1 LAVLLLVCAGAQ
13 AQTNF
18 GSQAVGTTSAAKTAT
33 VTARAAGQ
41 VSSVEVLALGEKGLD
56 FASGGG
62 ASTCGSASLTVGGTC
77 TQSVTFTPAAPG
89 LRYGAVVLLDSGNN
103 VLGTAYLAGT
113 GSGPLG
119 VFIPG
124 TMETV
129 AGDGNW
135 ESVLDGALATK
146 ADLDL
151 PSGVTFDGAGNMYIA
166 DSAHNRI
173 RMVTASTGIIS
184 TIVGNGNPAYTG
196 DNGPAAQATVNT
208 PSGITVDGAGNIYIA
223 DTNNNVI
230 RKISAATGKITT
242 VAGNHHA
249 GNIGDK
255 GLATSAELNAPWGVT
270 IDAAGNLYIADTSN
284 HEIRRVDASTGII
297 TTVAGDG
304 FTNPDGSGGFLGDNG
319 QAVDA
324 ELNYPHAVAFDATGN
339 MYIPDSANNRI
350 REVDTAGV
358 ITTYAGTGA
367 QGFSGDTG
375 LATDAELY
383 SPSAVAIDPAGNLYI
398 GDTQNNRVRK
408 VSSLTGNID
417 TIAGNGIGKFT
428 GDDGPATAAGIY
440 GPYGLYLDGFGN
452 LFIADYFD
460 HRIRED
466 QANLSILTFSP
477 PPVRQGSVSAPQPQ
491 TVENDGN
498 APFDVTAI
506 TPDKNAA
513 VDATLTTCNVGAPF
527 LAVDL
532 DCVVSA
538 EFAPTVAGNPL
549 TGMIDVIGNTDNTPL
564 VIEVVGDATAVN
576 STTVTLTSSVNP
588 STYGQGVTFT
598 ATVTSGQGTG
608 ALTGTVEFFD
618 GTTAITG
625 QIGLS
630 AAGVATYTTASLAVG
645 SHGITAVY
653 SGDEKHFPGTSNL
666 VTQIV
671 NEATATNLVSSS
683 NPSAVGQNVTFTAT
697 VTTPHGGG
705 VVPDGQVV
713 FSDGATILASVVL
726 GANGKASYSTATLIN
741 GLHVITAA
749 YGGDAAKQILA
760 STSAPLDQ
768 EVQAPSSTA
777 LTSNLNPSTYG
788 LTVTFTTTVT
798 PNGIVAPTGVV
809 DIIEDGVEIGNAV
822 LVGTTGVGTFQT
834 SSLTVGSHIMTA
846 KYRGSPS
853 DASSFSTP
861 ITEVVDKTQTQ
872 TTVEAVPNPGF
883 AGSPVAI
890 TATVQVTLG
899 AARPTGTVTF
909 TDNGATIGTAS
920 LDSAERATINPTL
933 AAGQHSIVAS
943 YAGDTDDE
951 GSVSSPLSL
960 PVVLGSTKVAVT
972 PSADPVVV
980 LSPVTFTA
988 TVTGNAGTPSGNVE
1002 FFADGVSLG
1011 IEKLNATGSASVT
1024 TSGLTVGHH
1033 AINANYQGNG
1043 EYSPGTSPTFN
1054 EQVLQIPTITDLGTS
1069 ASSTSTQAVLVAT
1082 VIGTTGPTPTGN
1094 VSFKIGG
1101 REIGG
1106 ATLDSS
1112 GVATLT
1118 PNLPTGTY
1126 SVIAVYGGDALHS
1139 PSTSA
1144 PVTISG
1150 VAEGFNLTVSP
1161 ASVSIPTKDNKTVT
1175 VTLTSIGGYTDTIGL
1190 GCASLPASVNCHF
1203 SNYTVT
1209 LAANAVQTVQLTI
1222 DTNDPLS
1229 GGPSAMNSPPGSRG
1243 VYLAGMLLPISAL
1256 FGLLFLRFRR
1266 RYPIVLNMVLV
1277 LILSGAGLMA
1287 SGCGGFT
1294 QISAKPGNYV
1304 IQVTGIGSNSDITH
1318 YQNVTLDITQ

>member
-1 LAVLLLVCAGAQ
+1 
-13 AQTNF
+13 
-18 GSQAVGTTSAAKTAT
+18 
-33 VTARAAGQ
+33 
-41 VSSVEVLALGEKGLD
+41 
-56 FASGGG
+56 
-62 ASTCGSASLTVGGTC
+62 
-77 TQSVTFTPAAPG
+77 
-89 LRYGAVVLLDSGNN
+89 
-103 VLGTAYLAGT
+103 
-113 GSGPLG
+113 
-119 VFIPG
+119 
-124 TMETV
+124 
-129 AGDGNW
+129 
-135 ESVLDGALATK
+135 VLDGDLATK

-166 DSAHNRI
+166 DSAHNRV
-173 RMVTASTGIIS
+173 RMVTASTGVIT

-196 DNGPAAQATVNT
+196 DNGPAAKATVNT
-208 PSGITVDGAGNIYIA
+208 PSGITIDGAGNLYIA

-230 RKISAATGKITT
+230 RMISAATGKITT
-242 VAGNHHA
+242 VAGNHHP
-249 GNIGDK
+249 GSIGDK
-255 GLATSAELNAPWGVT
+255 GPATSAELNAPWGVT
-270 IDAAGNLYIADTSN
+270 IDSVGNLYIADTLN
-284 HEIRRVDASTGII
+284 HEIRKVDASTGII
-297 TTVAGDG
+297 TTVAGTG
-304 FTNPDGSGGFLGDNG
+304 FTNPDGSGGYSGDNG

-324 ELNYPHAVAFDATGN
+324 ELNYPHAVAFDSSGN

-350 REVDTAGV
+350 REVNIAGV
-358 ITTYAGTGA
+358 ITTFAGTGA
-367 QGFSGDTG
+367 QGFSGDDA
-375 LATDAELY
+375 LATNAELY
-383 SPSAVAIDPAGNLYI
+383 SPSAVAIDPADNLYI

-408 VSSLTGNID
+408 VSSLTGDIN

-428 GDDGPATAAGIY
+428 GDNGPATKAGIY
-440 GPYGLYLDGFGN
+440 GPYGLYLDGLGN

-477 PPVRQGSVSAPQPQ
+477 PPVRQGDVSAPQPQ

-498 APFDVTAI
+498 ASFDVTAI

-513 VDATLTTCNVGAPF
+513 VDAALTSCNIGAPF
-527 LAVDL
+527 LGVDL

-576 STTVTLTSSVNP
+576 STTVTLTSSLNP
-588 STYGQGVTFT
+588 STYGQNVTFT

-608 ALTGTVEFFD
+608 TLTGTVEFFD

-630 AAGVATYTTASLAVG
+630 AAGVATYSTANLAVG

-653 SGDEKHFPGTSNL
+653 SGDLKHFPGTSNL

-671 NEATATNLVSSS
+671 NEGTATTLISSS

-713 FSDGATILASVVL
+713 FSDGATILGSVVL

-741 GLHVITAA
+741 GLHAITAA

-760 STSAPLDQ
+760 STSATLDQ
-768 EVQAPSSTA
+768 EVQAPSTTA
-777 LTSNLNPSTYG
+777 LTSKPNPSTYG
-788 LTVTFTTTVT
+788 VTVTFTTTVT

-809 DIIEDGVEIGNAV
+809 DILDGGVEIGTAT

-834 SSLTVGSHIMTA
+834 ASLAVGDHIMTA

-853 DASSFSTP
+853 DASSLSPP
-861 ITEVVDKTQTQ
+861 ITQHVNKTQTQ
-872 TTVEAVPNPGF
+872 TTLGANPDPGI
-883 AGSPVAI
+883 AGTPDAI
-890 TATVQVTLG
+890 TATVQVLVG
-899 AARPTGTVTF
+899 AGIPTGTVTF
-909 TDNGATIGTAS
+909 TDGGVAIGTAT
-920 LDSAERATINPTL
+920 LNAAGKATINPIL

-943 YAGDTDDE
+943 YAGDTDDA
-951 GSVSSPLSL
+951 GSVSSPFPLT
-960 PVVLGSTKVAVT
+960 VVLGTTKVVLT
-972 PSADPVVV
+972 SSANPIIV

-988 TVTGNAGTPSGNVE
+988 TVTGNGGTPGGNVE
-1002 FFADGVSLG
+1002 FFSDGVSLG
-1011 IEKLNATGSASVT
+1011 SKALSSTGAASVT

-1033 AINANYQGNG
+1033 AITANYEGNG
-1043 EYSPGTSPTFN
+1043 KYSPSTSPTLT
-1054 EQVLQIPTITDLGTS
+1054 EQVSQIPTITDLGTS

-1094 VSFKIGG
+1094 VSFKIAGK
-1101 REIGG
+1101 EIGG

-1126 SVIAVYGGDALHS
+1126 SVIAVYGGDVLHS

-1161 ASVSIPTKDNKTVT
+1161 DSVSIPTKDNKTVT

-1203 SNYTVT
+1203 STYTVT
-1209 LAANAVQTVQLTI
+1209 LKANAVQTVQLTI

-1229 GGPSAMNSPPGSRG
+1229 GGPTAKNSPPSSRG
-1243 VYLAGMLLPISAL
+1243 VYLAGLLLPMSAL
-1256 FGLLFLRFRR
+1256 FGWLFLRFRR
-1266 RYPIVLNMVLV
+1266 RYPIHLSMVLV
-1277 LILSGAGLMA
+1277 LILSGAAMMA
-1287 SGCGGFT
+1287 TGCGGFT
-1294 QISAKPGNYV
+1294 QISAKPGSYV
-1304 IQVTGIGSNSDITH
+1304 IQVTGIGANSDITH